1 MGRFGSALY
10 VLASSGAHG
19 DITAGTT
26 DLKQLG
32 PTIAPNAGFGTRRR
46 WYFAHSVLDERS
58 HELLVNGVDSELE
71 RKPLEVLIYLLQH
84 AGEVCTKEE
93 LLSAIWPG
101 RVLSDTALTKCIGR
115 LRGVLGDDSQEI
127 IKTAHGFGY
136 RFVAAVRV
144 EMADAPE
151 PARFDFNAGMHVPTR
166 PLWSLVER
174 LGSGG
179 HGEAWRACHDKTN
192 DQRVF
197 KFALDESALIALKR
211 EITLFRVINDAL
223 GAGARVVR
231 LLDWNLEQV
240 PYFVEAEYIP
250 SRSLLEWTQSRG
262 GPGAIPLSDRLEIV
276 AKIAEALGAVHSV
289 GVLHKDL
296 KPSNV
301 LVRVDA
307 AGVPD
312 IVLGDFGSGGM
323 LDASRLASL
332 GITRL
337 GFTKTVAAND
347 SAAGTPLYLAPE
359 VLAGQP
365 FTVKSDLYAL
375 GIIVYQFLCGDFRRV
390 MSPGWERDIEDELLR
405 EDIALMA
412 EGNPAQRLGDAEG
425 VARRLRTLDARRREL
440 AAEREARAKA
450 ERARHLFERARAR
463 RFGLVLAFGALC
475 AGLIASTTLFLQA
488 RRAQQLTV
496 VAAAQSRAVKEFLS
510 KDVFAPVSS
519 GTEPVRD
526 MTVSQLLIR
535 AGDEIDSRFASQPEV
550 AAELHYVIGRSF
562 QSFLET
568 SQAVKHFRQ
577 ALDLGEHLSGQ
588 GSQAAMRSASE
599 LIQEDYFVGKLAE
612 TIGRYNDILAAGRR
626 QVGERAPE
634 VLDLRLNLARGYYLL
649 GAWNSASRM
658 FQDLLADIASPAVR
672 PELIGTAEFY
682 YGQLLTDLA
691 EPVEAE
697 HHLRH
702 ALDALSASLG
712 ERHVMVIEAHS
723 ALGRALADSGR
734 FTEAAGEL
742 TKAHELALK
751 WAPLPSWIET
761 RPRFFTALMFLHEDQ
776 PAKAEPLLADI
787 VRYQEANEPA
797 YLTLSEGMTPEL
809 DHTGPVS
816 QALGEA
822 YARQGKLSEAIETLQ
837 RAAVVTEKA
846 CASAGHPQVIS
857 VKLSLAEALIED
869 HRSEDARRVVSSI
882 QTSQLDALSPAHP
895 ILAQWYRVNGLLH
908 LGENDVG
915 EARSALA
922 HARDV
927 FQRLYGPK
935 DWRVLRAKQ
944 DLQLIARTA
953 ATP

>member
-1 MGRFGSALY
+1 
-10 VLASSGAHG
+10 LAPGFSFWHHPAHRE
-19 DITAGTT
+19 IREGTE
-26 DLKQLG
+26 DLKQSGL
-32 PTIAPNAGFGTRRR
+32 TIAPNAHRRR
-46 WYFAHSVLDERS
+46 WHFAQSVLDERS

-84 AGEVCTKEE
+84 PGEVCTKEE

-101 RVLSDTALTKCIGR
+101 RVLSDTTLTKCIGR
-115 LRGVLGDDSQEI
+115 LREVLGDDGQDI

-144 EMADAPE
+144 EMAEASQ
-151 PARFDFNAGMHVPTR
+151 PARFDFNAGMHVPMR

-179 HGEAWRACHDKTN
+179 HGEAWRVRHDKTN
-192 DQRVF
+192 EQRVF

-211 EITLFRVINDAL
+211 EITLYRVINDAL
-223 GAGARVVR
+223 AERARVVR
-231 LLDWNLEQV
+231 LLDWNLEQL
-240 PYFVEAEYIP
+240 PYFVEAEYIAA
-250 SRSLLEWTQSRG
+250 RSLLEWTSSRG
-262 GPGAIPLSDRLEIV
+262 GASAIPLSERLEIV

-301 LVRVDA
+301 LVKFDA
-307 AGVPD
+307 TGAPD
-312 IVLGDFGSGGM
+312 ILLGDFGSGGM
-323 LDASRLASL
+323 LDASRLADL

-337 GFTKTVAAND
+337 GFTKTAATNED
-347 SAAGTPLYLAPE
+347 VAGTPLYLAPE

-365 FTVKSDLYAL
+365 FTVESDLYAL
-375 GIIVYQFLCGDFRRV
+375 GIIFYQFLCGDFRRL
-390 MSPGWERDIEDELLR
+390 MSPGWERDVEDELLR

-412 EGNPAQRLGDAEG
+412 EGNPAQRIGDAEG
-425 VARRLRTLDARRREL
+425 VARRLRTLEGRRRQL
-440 AAEREARAKA
+440 IAQREARV
-450 ERARHLFERARAR
+450 RADSAHRLLERARAR

-475 AGLIASTTLFLQA
+475 AGLIASTTLYFQA

-496 VAAAQSRAVKEFLS
+496 VAAAQSRAVKEFLG
-510 KDVFAPVSS
+510 KDVFAPMSS

-526 MTVSQLLIR
+526 MTVIQLLIR
-535 AGDEIDSRFASQPEV
+535 AGDEIDARFASQPDV

-577 ALDLGEHLSGQ
+577 SLDLGEHLSGQ

-612 TIGRYNDILAAGRR
+612 TIGRYNDILAAGRKR
-626 QVGERAPE
+626 AGERAPE
-634 VLDLRLNLARGYYLL
+634 VLDLRLHLARGYHLL

-658 FQDLLADIASPAVR
+658 YQDLLADIAGPAGRSDLV
-672 PELIGTAEFY
+672 GNTEFY

-691 EPVEAE
+691 EPVDAE
-697 HHLRH
+697 RYLRQ
-702 ALDALSASLG
+702 ALEALSASLG
-712 ERHVMVIEAHS
+712 ERHVMVVEAHS
-723 ALGRALADSGR
+723 ALGRVLADLGR
-734 FTEAAGEL
+734 FTEATDEL
-742 TKAHELALK
+742 TTAHELALK
-751 WAPLPSWIET
+751 WVPLPSWIET
-761 RPRFFTALMFLHEDQ
+761 RPRFFTALMLLHEDQ
-776 PAKAEPLLADI
+776 PAKAEPLLAEI
-787 VRYQEANEPA
+787 VHYQETNEAA
-797 YLTLSEGMTPEL
+797 YLSLNKDLTPEL
-809 DHTGPVS
+809 DHTGPVR

-822 YARQGKLSEAIETLQ
+822 YARQGKLSQAIETLQ
-837 RAAVVTEKA
+837 RAAVVSEKA
-846 CASAGHPQVIS
+846 CADAQHPLVMS

-882 QTSQLDALSPAHP
+882 QHAHLDALSPAHP

-908 LGENDVG
+908 VGDNDVG
-915 EARSALA
+915 AARGALA

-927 FQRLYGPK
+927 LQSLYGPQ

-944 DLQLIARTA
+944 DLQLIAKTS
-953 ATP
+953 TPP